1 MFPMDKFFIYV
12 PEIRGEQILKNKK
25 SFLAGS
31 IAWVSYFVNNFRAEA
46 YQYLKTNWL
55 ILMLLSDVI
64 FSLERIIL

>member
-31 IAWVSYFVNNFRAEA
+31 IAWVSYFVNITLG
-46 YQYLKTNWL
+46 LK
-55 ILMLLSDVI
+55 
-64 FSLERIIL
+64 RINT